1 MLLARQPVSALI
13 PPNMKAKTTLVF
25 LIDDKAGSLY
35 RALACF
41 ALRDIDLAKCESRPT
56 SVQLL
61 NYLAFSES
69 SRKKTTNDA
78 GAAQRRFRYC
88 FYLDYTASELDP
100 AAQAAL
106 FHLREQSDFVRV
118 LGSYPTDSQLVG
130 PIKEALLTIKPANDH
145 SKAKRLAASRALLNS
160 AATAGSD
167 SKSSEGT
174 REVAPATTEKLRV
187 GIVGF
192 GKFGQYMAK
201 TMTKYADV
209 VAVDKD
215 DMSKQAKELGVEFFH
230 GHDMAAFMK
239 RPLDVIILSVSIL
252 RCAPKI
258 P

>member
-1 MLLARQPVSALI
+1 
-13 PPNMKAKTTLVF
+13 MKAKTTLVF
-25 LIDDKAGSLY
+25 LIDDKPGSLY

-41 ALRDIDLAKCESRPT
+41 ALRDIDLTKCESRPT

-69 SRKKTTNDA
+69 SRKKTASDA
-78 GAAQRRFRYC
+78 DATQRRFRYC

-130 PIKEALLTIKPANDH
+130 PIKETLLALKPSADH
-145 SKAKRLAASRALLNS
+145 SKAKRLAASRVLPS
-160 AATAGSD
+160 GAGAD
-167 SKSSEGT
+167 GDTEAGT
-174 REVAPATTEKLRV
+174 SVGVAAPAAKLRV

-192 GKFGQYMAK
+192 GKFGQYLAK
-201 TMTKYADV
+201 TLRKHAEV

-215 DMSKQAKELGVEFFH
+215 DMSTQAKELGVEFFH
-230 GHDMAAFMK
+230 GHEMAAFMK

-252 RCAPKI
+252 R
-258 P
+258 